1 MGHSRNHR
9 RTGVTSVLTGL
20 AIGVLFALSACGGGD
35 GESSARPSADVSI
48 DRPSREPGAEA
59 SPPAEATP
67 SEAQRT
73 RSREAERTTEP
84 AETTTR
90 PPTPAETTTR
100 PPTPAR
106 TTTRP
111 PTSAAVVPTQTT
123 TTKAPAKAT
132 PPPTTQ
138 PPAVTPAA
146 SASAVA
152 VAAESGGLGPFGWLL
167 LIGLLAAMIIG
178 GLLLYRSQRRSAWD
192 TEARALEVET
202 RTAIETRLGPVLT
215 ATTAAQRGLTWPPVR
230 SLLTDLVNR
239 WTGLAE
245 RSSGEQRR
253 NWSLQISGM
262 LEHLIA
268 AVDAENE
275 ALAVGRD
282 WTLLRPRVR
291 QAEQAL
297 SAVLAGQPRPEPPP
311 ATGEPGPPAFQT

>member
-1 MGHSRNHR
+1 MGYSRNHR
-9 RTGVTSVLTGL
+9 RAGFTFVLPGL
-20 AIGVLFALSACGGGD
+20 VIGVLFGLSACGAGD
-35 GESSARPSADVSI
+35 GKPSARPSADVSI
-48 DRPSREPGAEA
+48 DRPSREP
-59 SPPAEATP
+59 SPPAEATG
-67 SEAQRT
+67 SEAQPT

-138 PPAVTPAA
+138 QPAVTPTA

-152 VAAESGGLGPFGWLL
+152 VAAESGGIGPFGWLV

-178 GLLLYRSQRRSAWD
+178 GLLLYRSQRKSAWD
-192 TEARALEVET
+192 TEARALEAET
-202 RTAIETRLGPVLT
+202 RTVIETRLGPVLT
-215 ATTAAQRGLTWPPVR
+215 ATTAAQRGLIWPPVR
-230 SLLTDLVNR
+230 SLLTDLANR

-245 RSSGEQRR
+245 RSAGEPRR
-253 NWSLQISGM
+253 NWSLQISG
-262 LEHLIA
+262 LIQRLLA

-275 ALAVGRD
+275 ALAAGRD
-282 WTLLRPRVR
+282 WTLLRPRVS

-311 ATGEPGPPAFQT
+311 AAEEPGPPAFQT